1 MHRTLLPLAIG
12 LTLLSASEARAAPC
26 DCDHVLG
33 LDAQVVDGTALGV
46 QPGQSVCVQGGQR
59 PFLRLQKF
67 TGTDGQPIQIRN
79 CEGQV
84 DISNDDKG
92 YALTIEQSNFVHLTG
107 TGDDAFEHGF
117 RVRGA
122 KDGPDYSAMSVA
134 IGELSSDIEVDHVE
148 AYEAGFAG
156 FMVKTEPRCDGSSNL
171 GTFVMHNVALHHNYI
186 HDTKGEGIYFG
197 STGYGGR
204 EYTCDGVKKLLYPH
218 EHHGADI
225 HDNLI
230 ENTGWDGAQIGV
242 TPKGCQFYRNTIR
255 KVGLGGELYQQQGLQ
270 IGGAS
275 ACEIWGNVLMDG
287 PTNGIFILGADDTRV
302 YNNLVVGFMEH
313 GIYANDQEQ
322 DLQAR
327 YRFAFNTIVGSGKGG
342 LTVFGAKLGPGY
354 AYSNVVIGSAPIGIG
369 GDILDFV
376 EMANQTA
383 DTPDALGFVDPAAR
397 DFHLRMDSPLRDA
410 GVAAP
415 ELELADDLD
424 GTPRSDGLP
433 DVGAFE
439 FDPDPPP
446 TSDTDPGTGDTDT
459 GAGETDAAPTTTATS
474 AADTGSAESG
484 TAATSDPGT
493 DTTAAGAT
501 DDTGALTTGDTGGQ
515 SSDGGCGCRGAGPTS
530 GLWLALA
537 LLVPRRRRPGR
548 T

>member
-1 MHRTLLPLAIG
+1 MRAPPVLFALA
-12 LTLLSASEARAAPC
+12 ASLVFAPRASAAPC

-33 LDAQVVDGTALGV
+33 LDAQVVDGAALGV
-46 QPGQSVCVQGGQR
+46 MPGQSVCVQGGQR

-67 TGTDGQPIQIRN
+67 TGAEGQVIEIRN

-107 TGDDAFEHGF
+107 TGDDAFEYGF
-117 RVRGA
+117 RARGS
-122 KDGPDYSAMSVA
+122 KDGPDFSAMSVA

-171 GTFVMHNVALHHNYI
+171 GAFVMYNVALHHNYI
-186 HDTKGEGIYFG
+186 HDTTGEGIYFG

-242 TPKGCQFYRNTIR
+242 TPKDCKFYRNTIR
-255 KVGLGGELYQQQGLQ
+255 KVGLAGELYQQQGLQ

-275 ACEIWGNVLMDG
+275 ACEIWGNVFMDG

-302 YNNLVVGFMEH
+302 YNNLVVDFMEH

-327 YRFAFNTIVGSGKGG
+327 YRFAFNTIIGSGKGG
-342 LTVFGAKLGPGY
+342 LTVFGAKLGPSH
-354 AYSNVVIGSAPIGIG
+354 AYSNVVIGPAAIGIG
-369 GDILDFV
+369 GDVPEFV
-376 EMANQTA
+376 EMGNQTA
-383 DTPDALGFVDPAAR
+383 DTPDALGFVDPATR

-439 FDPDPPP
+439 YDPAPPP
-446 TSDTDPGTGDTDT
+446 TSDTDTGTGDPDT
-459 GAGETDAAPTTTATS
+459 GADETGSEPTTTAS
-474 AADTGSAESG
+474 SADTGNAESG
-484 TAATSDPGT
+484 TPPTTGASDPGM
-493 DTTAAGAT
+493 DTTAGGT

-515 SSDGGCGCRGAGPTS
+515 TSDGGCGCRGAGPTS
-530 GLWLALA
+530 ALWLALV
-537 LLVPRRRRPGR
+537 LLVPRRRRA
-548 T
+548 